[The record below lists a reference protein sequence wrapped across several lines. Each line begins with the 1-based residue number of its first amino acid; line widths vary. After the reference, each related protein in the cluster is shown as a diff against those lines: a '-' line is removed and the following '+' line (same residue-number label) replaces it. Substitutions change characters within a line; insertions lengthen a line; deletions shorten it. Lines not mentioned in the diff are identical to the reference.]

1 MQHWHD
7 EYQAEYRRQLIL
19 AEMEQIRLEHT
30 ALRGRVYRP
39 RFFAR
44 TMFNFA
50 NWMIS
55 TGKTLRKRYE
65 MPAVNCN
72 KTESFAH

>member
-1 MQHWHD
+1 MHNWHD
-7 EYQAEYRRQLIL
+7 EYNAEYQRQRIL
-19 AEMEQIRLEHT
+19 HEIEQIRLEKLVLHS
-30 ALRGRVYRP
+30 RVYRP

-65 MPAVNCN
+65 IPAVNCN